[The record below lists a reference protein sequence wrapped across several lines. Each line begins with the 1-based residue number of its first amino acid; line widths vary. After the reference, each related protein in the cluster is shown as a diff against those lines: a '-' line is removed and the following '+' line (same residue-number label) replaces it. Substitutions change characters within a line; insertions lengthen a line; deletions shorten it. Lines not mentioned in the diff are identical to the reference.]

1 MRIIIVGCGRIGS
14 ELALQM
20 SLQGHDVTLIDKQS
34 SAFRRL
40 DARFKGKTIEGVG
53 FDRNLLIRAGIERAD
68 AVVAVTSGDNSNFI
82 IARIARDIF
91 QVPRVVA
98 RLYDPRRAE
107 IYQRLGLRTVSSTV
121 WGVSRVMQLLLHR
134 DLTVIAT
141 LHNGEVE
148 LVELD
153 VPPQWVSR
161 TVSSVNRSGEISV
174 ASIGRKGKVIIP
186 VPATEFQDGD
196 QATVVV
202 LSTSR
207 NQLENLM
214 ML

>member
-1 MRIIIVGCGRIGS
+1 MKVIIVGCGRIGS

-20 SLQGHDVTLIDKQS
+20 SLQGHDITLIDKQS

-53 FDRNLLIRAGIERAD
+53 FDRSILMRAGIERAD

-82 IARIARDIF
+82 IARVARDIF

-107 IYQRLGLRTVSSTV
+107 IYQRLGLRTISSTA
-121 WGVSRVMQLLLHR
+121 WGVGRVMQLLLHR
-134 DLTVIAT
+134 DLTVIAA

-148 LVELD
+148 LVEIE

-161 TVSSVNRSGEISV
+161 TVSSVNRSGEINV
-174 ASIGRKGKVIIP
+174 ASIARQGKVIIP
-186 VPATEFQDGD
+186 VPATEFQEGD
-196 QATVVV
+196 QATVMV

-207 NQLENLM
+207 NQLENL
-214 ML
+214 LAV